1 MSTLFMPKIFRKIC
15 KQAAGKAR
23 RFLLLRFRKSY
34 VTEQIEQ
41 RQGECNQCGN
51 CCEILFQCPFLIK
64 LEGDQSFCSIY
75 EDRPGQCGAFP
86 IDEKCLA
93 DVGFDCTYSFAREGV
108 DLLHIEPIM
117 AAGMVSEISVNA
129 S

>member
-1 MSTLFMPKIFRKIC
+1 MSILFMPRTFHKMC
-15 KQAAGKAR
+15 KQAAGKVR

-64 LEGDQSFCSIY
+64 YDTGSSLCSIY
-75 EDRPGQCGAFP
+75 EDRPQQCDAFP
-86 IDEKCLA
+86 INEKCLSEV
-93 DVGFDCTYSFAREGV
+93 DFDCSYSFGTKI
-108 DLLHIEPIM
+108 LQIET
-117 AAGMVSEISVNA
+117 ALQLTND
-129 S
+129 